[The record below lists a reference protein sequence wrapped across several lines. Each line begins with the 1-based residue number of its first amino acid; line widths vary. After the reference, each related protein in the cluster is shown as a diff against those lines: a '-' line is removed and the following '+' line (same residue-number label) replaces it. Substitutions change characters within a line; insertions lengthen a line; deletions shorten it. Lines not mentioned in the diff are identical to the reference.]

1 MVGKVVS
8 LLALTAIALSG
19 VANSHEQEVVC
30 YLASWAVYRPGMGT
44 FNIEDVDPSLC
55 TTLIYSFAGLNETT
69 YTMTLLDPEYDIN
82 KRALQ
87 RFVNLKSLNPRVKVL
102 IAIGGWTEGST
113 KYSAMAMT
121 RASRKKFIDS
131 AIAFIQHHRLDGLDL
146 DWEYPANR
154 GGAPEDRENFVYL
167 VKELREAFRPYG
179 WMLTAAVAAGKSTID
194 TAYDIDDL
202 ARNLDFLHI
211 MAYDYHGKWDGRTGH
226 NAPLYSREDE
236 PEEEKM
242 LNVASTLKVY
252 LDEGAP
258 PEKLVLGV
266 GFYGR
271 TFNLQDP
278 QDNGIAAPTLTT
290 ALAGPYT
297 KEEGFMGY
305 NEICEKQTTEKG
317 LWTLV
322 WQKTHQVPYMIRDNM
337 WIGFDDP
344 ISISLKVAYAQKLGL
359 GGVMAWAIDTDDFK
373 GVCSDNRMK
382 YPLLRAIN
390 KALTANMENRPSKTS
405 RPIKPSL
412 DDDDFDDKFDDTNT
426 LDSREH
432 DSGRPSRV
440 GGRGGSSVAT
450 PAATVV
456 LALLLTSLAAR

>member
-1 MVGKVVS
+1 MVGKVAF
-8 LLALTAIALSG
+8 LLALAAIALSG

-30 YLASWAVYRPGMGT
+30 YLASWAVYRPGMGK
-44 FNIEDVDPSLC
+44 FNIEDIDPSLC

-69 YTMTLLDPEYDIN
+69 YTMMLLDPEYDVN
-82 KRALQ
+82 KRALE
-87 RFVNLKSLNPRVKVL
+87 RFVNLKSLNPRLKVL

-113 KYSAMAMT
+113 KYSAMAMS

-154 GGAPEDRENFVYL
+154 GGAPEDKENFVYL

-202 ARNLDFLHI
+202 ANSLDFLHI
-211 MAYDYHGKWDGRTGH
+211 MAYDYHGKWDRRTGH

-258 PEKLVLGV
+258 PEKLVLGL

-271 TFNLQDP
+271 TFNLADP
-278 QDNGIAAPTLTT
+278 QENGIAAPTLTT

-337 WIGFDDP
+337 WIGYDDP
-344 ISISLKVAYAQKLGL
+344 ISVSLKVAYAQKLGL
-359 GGVMAWAIDTDDFK
+359 GGVMAWAIDTDDFQ
-373 GVCSDNRMK
+373 GVCSDTRMK

-390 KALTANMENRPSKTS
+390 KALTANMNERPSETP
-405 RPIKPSL
+405 RPTKPSL
-412 DDDDFDDKFDDTNT
+412 DDDDFDDRFDDSNT

-432 DSGRPSRV
+432 ESGRPSRV
-440 GGRGGSSVAT
+440 GGRGGSAVAT
-450 PAATVV
+450 PAVTVL

>member
-1 MVGKVVS
+1 MILILISISISHAPPPPTPKHTSSQS
-8 LLALTAIALSG
+8 LTT
-19 VANSHEQEVVC
+19 
-30 YLASWAVYRPGMGT
+30 P
-44 FNIEDVDPSLC
+44 PSLPLPSRSPTPFPTHKFTPSHPPNSPLHSHSLPSHFPPPFPPPPTKPPKKTHPPPSPPLPPPTP
-55 TTLIYSFAGLNETT
+55 TTTT
-69 YTMTLLDPEYDIN
+69 T
-82 KRALQ
+82 Q
-87 RFVNLKSLNPRVKVL
+87 
-102 IAIGGWTEGST
+102 
-113 KYSAMAMT
+113 
-121 RASRKKFIDS
+121 
-131 AIAFIQHHRLDGLDL
+131 
-146 DWEYPANR
+146 
-154 GGAPEDRENFVYL
+154 
-167 VKELREAFRPYG
+167 ELREAFRPYG

-202 ARNLDFLHI
+202 ANSLDFLHI
-211 MAYDYHGKWDGRTGH
+211 MAYDYHGKWDRRTGH

-258 PEKLVLGV
+258 PEKLVLGL

-271 TFNLQDP
+271 TFNLADP
-278 QDNGIAAPTLTT
+278 QENGIAAPTLTT

-337 WIGFDDP
+337 WIGYDDP
-344 ISISLKVAYAQKLGL
+344 ISVSLKVAYAQKLGL
-359 GGVMAWAIDTDDFK
+359 GGVMAWAIDTDDFQ
-373 GVCSDNRMK
+373 GVCSDTRMK

-390 KALTANMENRPSKTS
+390 KALTANMNERPSETP
-405 RPIKPSL
+405 RPTKPSL
-412 DDDDFDDKFDDTNT
+412 DDDDFDDRFDDSNT

-432 DSGRPSRV
+432 ESGRPSRV
-440 GGRGGSSVAT
+440 GGRGGSAVAT
-450 PAATVV
+450 PAVTVL